1 VSSTE
6 ITGRNTHTGTRTTVR
21 SHDGVITEVCPAEA
35 TPADPSC
42 ADTDRWLSPGLVD
55 LQVNGF
61 AGFDANATDGDP
73 QTVVAMVHSL
83 FAVGVT
89 TVVPTVV
96 TAAEDHIVGC
106 LRRIAEARALD
117 PLVRRAIPYIHV
129 EGPHLSEQDGARGVH
144 PLEWIRPPDRAEFDR
159 WQQAADGLVGMVTL
173 SPHWDGSAAYVAEL
187 AARDVHVAIGHT
199 HATPDQVRTAAAAG
213 ARLCTHLGN
222 GAHGTLPRH
231 PNYLWAQ
238 LAEDLLSA
246 GFIADGHHLPADTLT
261 AMLRAKGLSRSF
273 LVSDATTL
281 AGAAPGIYQTPVG
294 GEVELSADGRLSQR
308 GTPNLAGAARS
319 VADGVA
325 TVANLGPFTL
335 GESVDLATVSPG
347 RFTGGRGRLTVGA
360 PADVVTFDWAPG
372 KDTLTVGQ
380 VLVGGTLVV
389 G

>member
-1 VSSTE
+1 VNSTE
-6 ITGRNTHTGTRTTVR
+6 VTGRSTHTGTLLSVR
-21 SHDGVITEVCPAEA
+21 INDGVITEVCPADPA
-35 TPADPSC
+35 TSPDS
-42 ADTDRWLSPGLVD
+42 DRWLAPGLVD

-61 AGFDANATDGDP
+61 AGFDANASDADADP
-73 QTVVAMVHSL
+73 HTVVAMVHSL

-96 TAAEDHIVGC
+96 TAAEDHMLSC
-106 LRRIAEARALD
+106 LRRIVTARTLD
-117 PLVRRAIPYIHV
+117 PLVRRAIPYVHV

-144 PLEWIRPPDRAEFDR
+144 PLEWVRPPDRAEFDR
-159 WQQAADGLVGMVTL
+159 WQEAAGGLVGMVTM
-173 SPHWDGSAAYVAEL
+173 SPHWDGSDAYIAVL
-187 AARDVHVAIGHT
+187 AALGVHVAIGHT
-199 HATPDQVRTAAAAG
+199 HATPDQVRAAAASG

-325 TVANLGPFTL
+325 TVANLGPFSL
-335 GESVDLATVSPG
+335 GESVDLATMSPG
-347 RFTGGRGRLTVGA
+347 RFTGDRGTLAVGA
-360 PADVVTFDWAPG
+360 AADLLTFDWAPG

-380 VLVGGTLVV
+380 VYVAGTPVA